1 MNIVIVSQKPIQTVN
16 LIYLLGGID
25 VFPSAIVIVKPS
37 LNNITKYLLNEYSKA
52 TVNTLQLQCDV
63 LNIPLYKVDNVTS
76 DKTINL
82 LKTLNIDLILVV
94 VLDVIVKDKF
104 LNTSKHGVI
113 SSHGGVLPY
122 YRGDDCLRWAVLN
135 KENEVGTSTMLLDSG
150 VDTGNVVSTYKINL
164 ENELPTSI
172 EQLGKKF
179 YYNKKLYSYLSP
191 IKQLLENGY
200 INTKKQKTV
209 EGKQYFSMHKELS
222 KIVDTILLKDKKK
235 FQN

>member
-1 MNIVIVSQKPIQTVN
+1 MNIVIVSQKPIQTLN

-37 LNNITKYLLNEYSKA
+37 LNNIAKNLLNEYSEA

-104 LNTSKHGVI
+104 LGTSKYGVI

-135 KENEVGTSTMLLDSG
+135 KENEVGTSTMILNSG
-150 VDTGNVVSTYKINL
+150 VDTGDIVSNNLINL
-164 ENELPTSI
+164 ENELPCDI
-172 EQLGKKF
+172 KQLGKKA
-179 YYNKKLYSYLSP
+179 YYHKKLYSYLHP
-191 IKQLLENGY
+191 TKQLIKTGN
-200 INTKKQKTV
+200 IKAKKQKLSK
-209 EGKQYFSMHKELS
+209 GKQYFFMHEELS
-222 KIVDTILLKDKKK
+222 KIVDMILLKER
-235 FQN
+235 NT